1 MSHRRYTV
9 EESGA
14 PAQFPPEA
22 ISRIERILARYPTK
36 QAALLP
42 VLWVAQET
50 WGWISKEAAE
60 EVARILELTP
70 AHVDGV
76 LTFYTMYN
84 LHPVGQSLIQV
95 CTSISCHL
103 AGAERLLDHC
113 RKRLGIGLEETTADG
128 KFTLVEVECIAGCD
142 RAPSIMINDTYHEP
156 VDEAKL
162 DGLLERLAKASDAPV
177 RS

>member
-1 MSHRRYTV
+1 VSHRRYAV
-9 EESGA
+9 E
-14 PAQFPPEA
+14 PAGTPAEFPPEA
-22 ISRIERILARYPTK
+22 RSRIEKILTRYPNR

-60 EVARILELTP
+60 EVARILELPP

-84 LHPVGQSLIQV
+84 LQPMGRHLLQF

-103 AGAERLLDHC
+103 AGADDLVGRC
-113 RKRLGIGLEETTADG
+113 GRRLGIGLEETTPDG
-128 KFTLVEVECIAGCD
+128 KFTMVEVECIAGCD
-142 RAPSIMINDTYHEP
+142 RAPSMMVNDEYHEP
-156 VDEAKL
+156 MDAAKL
-162 DGLLERLAKASDAPV
+162 DRLLDELGGTA
-177 RS
+177 

>member
-1 MSHRRYTV
+1 MSRRRYRL
-9 EESGA
+9 EAAGE
-14 PAQFPPEA
+14 PARFPSEA
-22 ISRIERILARYPTK
+22 RERIEKILSRYPTK

-60 EVARILELTP
+60 EVARILGLTP

-84 LHPVGQSLIQV
+84 LRPPGKNLLQF

-103 AGAERLLDHC
+103 AGAERLVEHC
-113 RKRLGIGLEETTADG
+113 AKRLGIRLEDTTADG
-128 KFTLVEVECIAGCD
+128 KFTMVAVECIAGCD
-142 RAPSIMINDTYHEP
+142 RAPSMMVNDTYHEP
-156 VDEAKL
+156 MDEKTLDALLDKL
-162 DGLLERLAKASDAPV
+162 SADA
-177 RS
+177 

>member
-1 MSHRRYTV
+1 VSHTRYRIQEAGEPRTF
-9 EESGA
+9 S
-14 PAQFPPEA
+14 PAAME
-22 ISRIERILARYPTK
+22 RIEKILKRYPTR

-60 EVARILELTP
+60 EVARVLELTP

-84 LHPVGQSLIQV
+84 LRPVGKHLLQF

-103 AGAERLLDHC
+103 AGAESLVEHC
-113 RKRLGIGLEETTADG
+113 RKRLGIGLEETTPDG
-128 KFTLVEVECIAGCD
+128 KFTLIEVECLAGCD
-142 RAPSIMINDTYHEP
+142 RAPSLMVNDKYHEP
-156 VDEAKL
+156 MDQTKL
-162 DGLLERLAKASDAPV
+162 DHLLDRLSGEA
-177 RS
+177 

>member
-1 MSHRRYTV
+1 MSHRRYAT
-9 EESGA
+9 EPSGQ
-14 PAQFPPEA
+14 PAVFPPEA
-22 ISRIERILARYPTK
+22 LRRIEGLLARYPTR

-84 LHPVGQSLIQV
+84 LRPVGKSLVQI

-103 AGAERLLDHC
+103 AGAGRLIERCRERLGVD
-113 RKRLGIGLEETTADG
+113 LEETTADG
-128 KFTLVEVECIAGCD
+128 KFTVVEVECIAGCD
-142 RAPSIMINDTYHEP
+142 RAPSIMINDTYYEP
-156 VDEAKL
+156 VDEKKL
-162 DGLLERLAKASDAPV
+162 DVLLDRFSANA
-177 RS
+177 

>member
-1 MSHRRYTV
+1 MSHRRYAV
-9 EESGA
+9 VESGQKA
-14 PAQFPPEA
+14 EFPAEA
-22 ISRIERILARYPTK
+22 RSRIDRILTRYPTK

-60 EVARILELTP
+60 EVARILGVTP

-84 LHPVGQSLIQV
+84 LRPVGRNLLQF

-103 AGAERLLDHC
+103 AGAEKLMERC
-113 RKRLGIGLEETTADG
+113 TKRLGIGLEETTPDG
-128 KFTLVEVECIAGCD
+128 KFTVVEVECIAGCD
-142 RAPSIMINDTYHEP
+142 RAPSMMVNDTYHEP
-156 VDEAKL
+156 MDEKKL
-162 DGLLERLAKASDAPV
+162 DALLDKLSADA
-177 RS
+177 

>member
-1 MSHRRYTV
+1 MSGRRYRLV
-9 EESGA
+9 EAGC
-14 PAQFPPEA
+14 PAEFPPEA
-22 ISRIERILARYPTK
+22 RARIEKILSRYPTK

-60 EVARILELTP
+60 EVARILDVTA

-84 LHPVGQSLIQV
+84 LRPPGRNLLQF

-103 AGAERLLDHC
+103 AGAERLLERC
-113 RKRLGIGLEETTADG
+113 RARLGIDLEETTADG
-128 KFTLVEVECIAGCD
+128 AFTLTQVECIAGCD
-142 RAPSIMINDTYHEP
+142 RAPSLMVNDSYHEP
-156 VDEAKL
+156 MDEKKL
-162 DGLLERLAKASDAPV
+162 DALLDELTGRA
-177 RS
+177 

>member
-1 MSHRRYTV
+1 MSGRRYRV
-9 EESGA
+9 QEAGR
-14 PAQFPPEA
+14 PAEFPPEA
-22 ISRIERILARYPTK
+22 KARIEKILARYPTK

-60 EVARILELTP
+60 EVARVLELSP

-84 LHPVGQSLIQV
+84 LRPVGRNLLQF

-103 AGAERLLDHC
+103 AGAERLMERC
-113 RKRLGIGLEETTADG
+113 TKRLGVQLEQTTPDG
-128 KFTLVEVECIAGCD
+128 KFTVVEVECIAGCD
-142 RAPSIMINDTYHEP
+142 RAPSMMVNDAYHEP
-156 VDEAKL
+156 MDERKL
-162 DGLLERLAKASDAPV
+162 DALLDRLSGEA
-177 RS
+177 